1 MAKKYT
7 NAGADKAKGK
17 KRTYAADTKPDAT
30 FKESKKQKDTHGAL
44 YYALP
49 WNLQREIGQLGYAF
63 STTKIFMIYGI
74 VVFIMVLLG
83 LFLQLSIP
91 GLIPLVLAGLLFA
104 PKMVRNSYKNKW
116 EKKRFSDVNVY
127 IEQMLY
133 AFKNSQRI
141 LTSLQDVA
149 ILFPQGAMREVIDD
163 AIEMISNPS
172 QVGSHENAEEKALGL
187 IAARYPNRYI
197 DQLHRFMLKVEG
209 IGGNFDSSVKL
220 LLDSRQMWENRMLKL
235 QDKRRAKRTEI
246 LMSCAVAMGLCVA
259 MLYILPSGVE
269 IGINPL
275 VQVTNVVF
283 IILLFMIFLKA
294 DTKLAA
300 NMLNTGKNMNNDKLV
315 DDYWRYVKYDPQ
327 KALKTSIKFSII
339 PIVILV
345 LGFIFKN
352 GWVMGFGGVLLP
364 IMLCQHILGHKLL
377 EKRLKREIGQA
388 FPQWL
393 MELALLLQTD
403 NVQVSIFKTVD
414 TALPVLRPE
423 LEILRDK
430 LEANPDSSEPF
441 MQFFYKFSMPEI
453 TTSMQM
459 LYSLSVGSGGDPS
472 EQIANIVQR
481 NNIILDR
488 AEDMANEDS
497 RAGLY
502 TLFLAPVM
510 LGAVVLMVDMT
521 VFLMAFMQN
530 MI

>member
-1 MAKKYT
+1 MAKKYSSKVSVANDGT
-7 NAGADKAKGK
+7 APKV
-17 KRTYAADTKPDAT
+17 T
-30 FKESKKQKDTHGAL
+30 FKEPKKRKDSHSAF

-63 STTKIFMIYGI
+63 STSKILMIYGI
-74 VVFIMVLLG
+74 VILVMVTFG
-83 LFLQLSIP
+83 LILQLSP
-91 GLIPLVLAGLLFA
+91 VGLIPLVLAGLLFA

-141 LTSLQDVA
+141 LTALQDVA
-149 ILFPQGAMREVIDD
+149 ILFPQGAMREVIDN
-163 AIEMISNPS
+163 AIDMISNPS
-172 QVGSHENAEEKALGL
+172 KVGSHENAEEKALGL

-197 DQLHRFMLKVEG
+197 NQLHRFMLKVEG
-209 IGGNFDSSVKL
+209 IGGDFDSSVKL
-220 LLDSRQMWENRMLKL
+220 LLDSRQMWENRMHKL
-235 QDKRRAKRTEI
+235 QDKRRHKRSEI
-246 LMSCAVAMGLCVA
+246 LGSCIASMGLCTA
-259 MLYILPSGVE
+259 MLYILPDGVE
-269 IGINPL
+269 IGPNPI
-275 VQVTNVVF
+275 VQVCNIVL
-283 IILLFMIFLKA
+283 IILTFMVFLKA
-294 DTKLAA
+294 DSKLSS
-300 NMLNTGKNMNNDKLV
+300 NLLNTGTNMTNEKLV
-315 DDYWRYVKYDPQ
+315 DDYWRYVNYDSK
-327 KALKTSIKFSII
+327 KALRTSLKLAII
-339 PIVILV
+339 PLIILAV
-345 LGFIFKN
+345 GFFLHNTLVMMLGGI
-352 GWVMGFGGVLLP
+352 LLP
-364 IMLCQHILGHKLL
+364 VMLTQHLLGHSLL
-377 EKRLKREIGQA
+377 SKRLRREIGQA

-423 LEILRDK
+423 LEMLRDRLQK
-430 LEANPDSSEPF
+430 DPDSSEPF
-441 MQFFYKFSMPEI
+441 MQFFYKFNMPEI

-459 LYSLSVGSGGDPS
+459 LYSLSVGSGGDAE

-497 RAGLY
+497 MAGLY

-510 LGAVVLMVDMT
+510 LGAMVLMVDMT
-521 VFLMAFMQN
+521 IFLMAFMQN